1 MLKFPYGIA
10 NFHALITQGYV
21 YIDRTDRIRLLE
33 DTGPTLILLRPRRF
47 GKSLLLSTLDNY
59 YDIKRANEFEQLFG
73 HLAIGQNP
81 TPNHN
86 QYFILKWDFSAMMM
100 HGDEYALKQA
110 LYDNINASI
119 ANFKAYYQDI
129 LTEEIVIY
137 DQNALRSF
145 HSLNSAVGLSAHKL
159 YLLIDEYDNFA
170 NEVLTS
176 ASDPKRYMA
185 LVEGEGMLKSLFKVV
200 KSALGGGSLERVFI
214 TGVSPVAMSD
224 LTSSFNVAENI
235 YLMPEFN
242 DLCGWR
248 EDEVAALLQQ
258 VGQECSFNPLQIQ
271 NALDTMR
278 TFYNGY
284 SFTYNEK
291 PLIYNPTLTLY
302 FLKKFQESCQYPRE
316 MLDHNLA
323 MDRQKLIYI
332 SQLVNGKV
340 VLANALNEEQP
351 LIANKL
357 ADRFGVREI
366 LHYSEDVRSI
376 VSLLY
381 YFGVLTLTE
390 NYTDFGELIFKIP
403 NLVIKQL
410 YVERIQELLLPT
422 GTEQDQVQQVARQF
436 YGQGDMGA
444 VCDFIEQKYFP
455 LFDNRDYRWTNEL
468 NIKTLFMTVLF
479 NDIFYIMDSE
489 TALQRGY
496 GDLTMLVRPN
506 MRRFKLLDFLL
517 EFKYIPLKEIGLSGA
532 EVRALSAEA
541 VRELP
546 LVKANLAAA
555 VNQTPAYRQTLEG
568 VYGDKLHLRCYG
580 VVSVGYDRLV
590 WQEILP

>member
-546 LVKANLAAA
+546 LVKANLAEA